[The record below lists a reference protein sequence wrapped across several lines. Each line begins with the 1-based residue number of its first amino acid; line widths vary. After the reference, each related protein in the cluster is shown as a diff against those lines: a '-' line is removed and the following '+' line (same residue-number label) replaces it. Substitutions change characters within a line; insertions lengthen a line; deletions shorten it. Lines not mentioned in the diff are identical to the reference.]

1 MKSYRALKRYETR
14 QTDRIAKNLINSRPI
29 EFSWRLLVFPVFI
42 YDYIRYVRRLSVL
55 RKNLYFTKQLALTA
69 AHNIY
74 QGKERALETRLLEIK
89 TKEILNKEKKGYYTE
104 KIRSKQLNE
113 IELLIDHYI
122 DLLGSNQSSYGDA
135 IKAKFSSKGSY
146 LAFLNKLQKC
156 EAEVIQAAI
165 STMRKGS
172 KKERRQWFEKVKLTT
187 KKIRMQEADKIYE
200 K

>member
-74 QGKERALETRLLEIK
+74 QGKERALETWLLEIK

-146 LAFLNKLQKC
+146 LAF
-156 EAEVIQAAI
+156 
-165 STMRKGS
+165 
-172 KKERRQWFEKVKLTT
+172 
-187 KKIRMQEADKIYE
+187 
-200 K
+200 